1 LAPLSSTADGHLD
14 GFVDDAG
21 VNVMA
26 TGDTGTGVYR
36 DVPGG
41 EDILPAPCLGGM
53 RRLPSQRMG
62 QVDLAMSLSRIL
74 LMLCLDPGQ
83 VILEHRG
90 ERGGKSGEPVLV
102 ALARTDGQWL
112 HLIIDVLDP
121 KPDRFHDAQATPVE
135 KFGNQWGGSIQQRD
149 DGGDFFACHDH
160 GDVDL
165 LVGAHGIDV
174 ARQSMGEDARVE
186 EHQGIHG
193 LVLSGGH
200 DVSMHCQV
208 GQERLDPGFSGE
220 EVFARPQA
228 VETDAS
234 HDPLHRGS
242 LRVHG
247 VVVQTEHLSHVIE
260 EFGVWISRRG
270 GHIIPRGGAL
280 RSLITGIGQNCP
292 KTSPI
297 SHDQGKMAS

>member
-1 LAPLSSTADGHLD
+1 
-14 GFVDDAG
+14 
-21 VNVMA
+21 
-26 TGDTGTGVYR
+26 
-36 DVPGG
+36 VPAHG
-41 EDILPAPCLGGM
+41 A
-53 RRLPSQRMG
+53 
-62 QVDLAMSLSRIL
+62 VDLAMPLSRIP
-74 LMLCLDPGQ
+74 LMPRLDPGQ
-83 VILEHRG
+83 VVLEQRRQG
-90 ERGGKSGEPVLV
+90 DGNGGEPVLV
-102 ALARTDGQWL
+102 ARARTDGQWL

-247 VVVQTEHLSHVIE
+247 VVVQTEHLSHVSE
-260 EFGVWISRRG
+260 AFGVWISRRG
-270 GHIIPRGGAL
+270 RPIIPRGGAL

-297 SHDQGKMAS
+297 SHYHGKMAS